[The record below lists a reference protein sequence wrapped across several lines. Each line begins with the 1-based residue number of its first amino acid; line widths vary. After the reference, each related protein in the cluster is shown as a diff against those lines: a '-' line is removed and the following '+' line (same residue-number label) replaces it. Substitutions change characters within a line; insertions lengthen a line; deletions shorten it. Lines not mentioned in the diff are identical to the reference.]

1 MKFLSPLH
9 VRSRRL
15 VKPQTSPSMLATG
28 STKSKSS
35 TLVRQEA
42 NEESSVCKGGLKLGV
57 ETEKIVNILNY
68 TISKVELVVSPTLFR
83 L

>member
-1 MKFLSPLH
+1 
-9 VRSRRL
+9 
-15 VKPQTSPSMLATG
+15 MLATG

-68 TISKVELVVSPTLFR
+68 TLSKAELVVSPILFR

>member
-1 MKFLSPLH
+1 
-9 VRSRRL
+9 
-15 VKPQTSPSMLATG
+15 MLATG

-42 NEESSVCKGGLKLGV
+42 NEENCFSKGGLKLSG
-57 ETEKIVNILNY
+57 ETEKIINILNY
-68 TISKVELVVSPTLFR
+68 TISKAELVVSPILLR